1 MPTSKASSISACDER
16 TRPLTR
22 AKNQM
27 GKCICESKAF
37 RRAGFGEV
45 IPPGGPIIYSAP
57 CRSVATQLTS
67 NFTALNGIFTSSI
80 LLRNKPN
87 SQIFRLLG
95 VLPSVCA
102 GFC

>member
-45 IPPGGPIIYSAP
+45 IPPGGPIIYSAL
-57 CRSVATQLTS
+57 CRSVSIPIDQQLHRVERDFHVVDTIRKQ
-67 NFTALNGIFTSSI
+67 A
-80 LLRNKPN
+80 
-87 SQIFRLLG
+87 Q
-95 VLPSVCA
+95 
-102 GFC
+102 